1 MYAIKYRTSKGKK
14 DEIVLG
20 KWHFTDHGHQTLC
33 GRLIPTS
40 QHNEGDEDLEMID
53 RELRRRGLPVMG
65 VANVRN

>member
-1 MYAIKYRTSKGKK
+1 MYAIRYRTSKGKV

-40 QHNEGDEDLEMID
+40 EHNQENKDLDLIDCAMCKMGMISEGITNE
-53 RELRRRGLPVMG
+53 
-65 VANVRN
+65 